1 MAPTGVSTWR
11 QHASPYHSMEL
22 SLVTGRR
29 RAKPCG
35 LRNSIRFRTSQRR
48 LFGLPF
54 WEIKPRCIHQVHLS
68 ALLLSIRSCY
78 IHSSPHAKNWDWF
91 AGGSIRPGPLHLAG
105 RAGLC
110 PCERATRPT
119 HPRGIRGSLACV
131 RGLRPYAQ
139 WPCIGAHSRSP
150 HRNVPSPV
158 TLVLPFKVKDIE
170 KKNVILK
177 RFVYSSQVRRTF
189 RRRSQPS
196 RKMSVPTVCAYEQ
209 SVFWSR
215 GSQALIK
222 SPVRELWAGA
232 RIVYCRSLSYN
243 SFALG
248 LELLTAAR
256 KDKI

>member
-35 LRNSIRFRTSQRR
+35 LRNSMRFRTSQRR

-78 IHSSPHAKNWDWF
+78 IDSSPHAKNWDWF

-150 HRNVPSPV
+150 RRKVGHLALHCICSFSWRLASPPTHAV
-158 TLVLPFKVKDIE
+158 WWCSI
-170 KKNVILK
+170 
-177 RFVYSSQVRRTF
+177 RT
-189 RRRSQPS
+189 S
-196 RKMSVPTVCAYEQ
+196 M
-209 SVFWSR
+209 
-215 GSQALIK
+215 ALIP
-222 SPVRELWAGA
+222 S
-232 RIVYCRSLSYN
+232 
-243 SFALG
+243 
-248 LELLTAAR
+248 
-256 KDKI
+256 

>member
-78 IHSSPHAKNWDWF
+78 IDSSPHAKNWDWF

-119 HPRGIRGSLACV
+119 HPRGIRGVLGLVSLALAAPQ
-131 RGLRPYAQ
+131 RSKPGHS
-139 WPCIGAHSRSP
+139 GAAVQRKGY
-150 HRNVPSPV
+150 R
-158 TLVLPFKVKDIE
+158 KE
-170 KKNVILK
+170 K
-177 RFVYSSQVRRTF
+177 RHPQTF
-189 RRRSQPS
+189 RLQLSSTTDVLAPESACTENVSSHGMRVR
-196 RKMSVPTVCAYEQ
+196 TVR
-209 SVFWSR
+209 FWTP
-215 GSQALIK
+215 GTQALIK

-232 RIVYCRSLSYN
+232 RIVYCHSRSSN

-248 LELLTAAR
+248 LELLTASQE
-256 KDKI
+256 DKI

>member
-110 PCERATRPT
+110 RVNAQPGPPILAEYAGPWPVFVACGLTLNGLVLALIPVRRGEKWAIWLSTVSAHSPGDSHRHRPT
-119 HPRGIRGSLACV
+119 LFG
-131 RGLRPYAQ
+131 
-139 WPCIGAHSRSP
+139 
-150 HRNVPSPV
+150 
-158 TLVLPFKVKDIE
+158 
-170 KKNVILK
+170 
-177 RFVYSSQVRRTF
+177 
-189 RRRSQPS
+189 
-196 RKMSVPTVCAYEQ
+196 
-209 SVFWSR
+209 
-215 GSQALIK
+215 
-222 SPVRELWAGA
+222 GA
-232 RIVYCRSLSYN
+232 RSAPAWRSYLHDLHGSWFGQPHVGRTATFQARSLWCCRS
-243 SFALG
+243 
-248 LELLTAAR
+248 
-256 KDKI
+256 K